1 MSVRIVL
8 RTFILQSKLNLVHKS
23 RLLVSAPICAAEF
36 REAAGDTGR
45 PVRLLEPMMQS
56 RDHPADLSA
65 ENAWYLKG
73 YILQVL

>member
-1 MSVRIVL
+1 MYPPGPPRRIPG
-8 RTFILQSKLNLVHKS
+8 RLVNPVA
-23 RLLVSAPICAAEF
+23 RLLTPPLF
-36 REAAGDTGR
+36 LQMLQEAAGDVGR

-56 RDHPADLSA
+56 RDHPADLAA